1 MSKFSTTT
9 RHSSNG
15 KVTYVN
21 HYPAE
26 RSKSSKFKYPKNH
39 LTETKAQNNSMAPD
53 RTGVV
58 NLPEPEITTINPAP
72 MSDYENL
79 IASTSSEPAIIA
91 EKKEQIIP
99 VNELIL
105 SLKKH
110 YGFNMCN
117 SLPDT
122 LKSNMPKMGT
132 TNDSITQQVIKFKNG
147 QKETVRITSQS
158 RDTLKYELLSEQG
171 VVRFVMMEQVDTILL
186 VKISNPIKAKVADT
200 RKTEPLGKWGF
211 ISSLIGFIPL
221 IGIPFALL
229 AIVFGAVSLHKIH
242 RHPEKFNTD
251 KGFAY
256 SSLFLGILG
265 IAISIIMISL
275 FQYFHGINIGIGGSV

>member
-1 MSKFSTTT
+1 MKKLYIILLALFLVNGACQRSQFSTTT

-91 EKKEQIIP
+91 EKKEQ
-99 VNELIL
+99 
-105 SLKKH
+105 
-110 YGFNMCN
+110 N

-256 SSLFLGILG
+256 ASLFLGILG
-265 IAISIIMISL
+265 IAFSIIMISL
-275 FQYFHGINIGIGGSV
+275 FQHFHGINIGIGGSV

>member
-1 MSKFSTTT
+1 
-9 RHSSNG
+9 
-15 KVTYVN
+15 VTYIN
-21 HYPAE
+21 HYSVE
-26 RSKSSKFKYPKNH
+26 RSKSAKVKYPKNH
-39 LTETKAQNNSMAPD
+39 LTETKAQNNSPAPD
-53 RTGVV
+53 RTGVG
-58 NLPEPEITTINPAP
+58 NLPKPEIAKINSAS
-72 MSDYENL
+72 MSYNENL
-79 IASTSSEPAIIA
+79 IASNSSEPAIIA
-91 EKKEQIIP
+91 EKKEQIVP

-186 VKISNPIKAKVADT
+186 VKSAKPIKTKVVDT
-200 RKTEPLGKWGF
+200 RKVEPIGKWGF

-256 SSLFLGILG
+256 ASLFLGILG
-265 IAISIIMISL
+265 IAFSIIMISL
-275 FQYFHGINIGIGGSV
+275 FQHFHGINIGIGG